1 MIGLL
6 GYQFTTG
13 NPERAELEKEITA
26 LDGQLVQLKAIR
38 RDQARYRAEQDRL
51 SEQLR
56 EGHRFFAEDLE
67 VLSSSLAKSGV
78 SLTAK
83 RSEAPSS
90 APPRRYAE
98 TTPLSLTLKGRAK
111 DNVFGAFAALD
122 PMICSL
128 TRFELEPT
136 GAWTMGLDAQ
146 AFVAPSPDVIPA
158 RPPPRWYSSL
168 NDDQRRTIAAKQA
181 ELDALRAELG
191 DEKDFG
197 KKKREL
203 EALSRVV
210 ETLAAAR
217 DGHADLIQRLFLG
230 DPILTSGT
238 VTPSES
244 GFKVHGLLAEGV
256 DPASVPGRLSPAWK
270 TASIGFHDRQLDL
283 AVARAPKALKT
294 P

>member
-1 MIGLL
+1 MLGLL
-6 GYQFTTG
+6 GYQFSIG
-13 NPERAELEKEITA
+13 NPERAELDKEINA
-26 LDGQLVQLKAIR
+26 LDMQLVQLKAIR
-38 RDQARYRAEQDRL
+38 RDQARYRAEQGRL

-67 VLSSSLAKSGV
+67 VLSSRLAQSGISLA
-78 SLTAK
+78 AK
-83 RSEAPSS
+83 RSEAQASP
-90 APPRRYAE
+90 PPRRYFE
-98 TTPLSLTLKGRAK
+98 TTPLSLTLKGSGR
-111 DNVFGAFAALD
+111 DSVFAAFAALD

-128 TRFELEPT
+128 TRFELEPS
-136 GAWTMGLDAQ
+136 GAWTMGLDTQ
-146 AFVAPSPDVIPA
+146 AFVQPSPDVIPA

-168 NDDQRRTIAAKQA
+168 NEDQRQTIAAKQA

-203 EALSRVV
+203 EALSRVI

-217 DGHADLIQRLFLG
+217 DGHAELLQRLFLG

-238 VTPSES
+238 VSPAEA
-244 GFKVHGLLAEGV
+244 GFKVQGLLAKNV
-256 DPASVPGRLSPAWK
+256 DPASVPGRIAPEWK
-270 TASIGFHDRQLDL
+270 AVTIAFHDRQLDL
-283 AVARAPKALKT
+283 VAARVPKAPKT